1 MNKKVLLTIGLI
13 ATVVSMLFVGCAP
26 QASQPSESGTPAEQS
41 GNTPAAAGDEVIK
54 WTCQSVW
61 PASLPRQQFLVE
73 QWVKDVE
80 ELSNGRIDIDMYVA
94 GEIVPAFECYEA
106 VRDGTLDMSHSWAGY
121 WIGKFP
127 PATMFAATPAFMDVM
142 GYMTWM
148 YEGGG
153 KELWQET
160 YGDDL
165 KVIPGGWLWAE
176 GGGWSNSEITSLE
189 DFNGV
194 KYRTVLIWGEILSEM
209 GAAVVTL
216 PGGEIVPSL
225 ERGTLDAAE
234 FSTPTSDW
242 GLGFHEV
249 ADYMYFPGLHQIA
262 GFNEVLLNK
271 DSFNALPAD
280 LQAIVVAAS
289 DLGAVK
295 AASTWVMSDCEVIEK
310 YNDYG
315 TTFMKY
321 PVEMQQDIMDR
332 FVDKYN
338 NYDDAMFQKVWHSQK
353 DFLKVYTPYKDL
365 QTVEAQI
372 TVD

>member
-1 MNKKVLLTIGLI
+1 MNKRVLMIVCVFMALGAVL
-13 ATVVSMLFVGCAP
+13 ATGCAP
-26 QASQPSESGTPAEQS
+26 SAGDSAASSPSDENSSA
-41 GNTPAAAGDEVIK
+41 PAAPSGEVIQWK
-54 WTCQSVW
+54 CQSVW
-61 PASLPRQQFLVE
+61 PSSLPRQEFLVE
-73 QWVKDVE
+73 QWVQDVE
-80 ELSNGRIDIDMYVA
+80 TLSGGRIDVDMYVA

-106 VRDGTLDMSHSWAGY
+106 VSDGTLDMSHSWAGY

-127 PATMFAATPAFMDVM
+127 AATMFAATPAFMDVM

-165 KVIPGGWLWAE
+165 RVLPGGWLWAE
-176 GGGWSNSEITSLE
+176 GGGWANKEIKSLE
-189 DFNGV
+189 DFQGL

-262 GFNEVLLNK
+262 GYCEVLVNN
-271 DSFNALPAD
+271 DSWNSLPDD
-280 LQAIVVAAS
+280 LKEVIIAAS
-289 DLGAVK
+289 DLGSVK
-295 AASTWVMSDCEVIEK
+295 SAATWVMSDCEVIDRYRE
-310 YNDYG
+310 YG
-315 TTFMKY
+315 TTMMKY
-321 PVEMQQDIMDR
+321 PVDMQQEIMDR
-332 FVDKYN
+332 FVEKYE
-338 NYDDAMFQKVWHSQK
+338 NYDDAMFQKVWQSQK
-353 DFLKVYTPYKDL
+353 DFLAVYTPYKDL
-365 QTVEAQI
+365 QSVEARI
-372 TVD
+372 EVD